1 MEINGQNIDI
11 NNLLEE
17 DYSKKM
23 HKKINND
30 IYLSDEQVEILK
42 RYNINYQ
49 KCTSIMELINIID
62 EIIYEEE
69 IPELDA
75 IAYELAEFKYY
86 HLTNK

>member
-1 MEINGQNIDI
+1 MEINGQKIDI
-11 NNLLEE
+11 DNLLNE

-23 HKKINND
+23 HKKIIND

-49 KCTSIMELINIID
+49 ECTSIMELINTID
-62 EIIYEEE
+62 EIIEEE
-69 IPELDA
+69 DIPELDA
-75 IAYELAEFKYY
+75 IADELAEFEYY